1 MSDTDEDLHHQEGP
15 EEEEEVTPKSQVTD
29 SNELAIYN
37 KIFMG
42 AFDDSIPETKR
53 KLVRIFTSSTF
64 TDTLVE
70 RNMLM
75 ERVYPRLKTYCKDYH
90 NLEFQVVD
98 MRWGVRD
105 ESTDEH
111 KTADLCMTEIDRCQ
125 QLSLGPNFVTF
136 LCQKY
141 GFRPLQV
148 RIIDT
153 EFKMFCEVSTE
164 EDAELL
170 RKWYWL
176 DENSIPAQYILLKI
190 STYYKNFCN
199 KAEKVLMEQDQ
210 SLWFSKTMPQLNTII
225 RKAAKKLMEQKR
237 FSPDDNNRYSF
248 SVTEQEVI
256 KGVIR
261 VKNNAEHTLAF
272 IRHINNIN
280 IPLLKYSSKFIDIN
294 FAEKKVDQEAVD
306 MLADLRDKR
315 LPEALDTASIVHWN
329 IDWSDNEG
337 INAVDHASYLL
348 KFGETFYSRVVALI
362 ELAIN
367 KLMKITNNRYLLKQ
381 KSHLSEI
388 G

>member
-1 MSDTDEDLHHQEGP
+1 
-15 EEEEEVTPKSQVTD
+15 
-29 SNELAIYN
+29 
-37 KIFMG
+37 
-42 AFDDSIPETKR
+42 
-53 KLVRIFTSSTF
+53 
-64 TDTLVE
+64 
-70 RNMLM
+70 
-75 ERVYPRLKTYCKDYH
+75 
-90 NLEFQVVD
+90 
-98 MRWGVRD
+98 
-105 ESTDEH
+105 
-111 KTADLCMTEIDRCQ
+111 
-125 QLSLGPNFVTF
+125 
-136 LCQKY
+136 
-141 GFRPLQV
+141 
-148 RIIDT
+148 
-153 EFKMFCEVSTE
+153 
-164 EDAELL
+164 
-170 RKWYWL
+170 
-176 DENSIPAQYILLKI
+176 
-190 STYYKNFCN
+190 
-199 KAEKVLMEQDQ
+199 MEQDQ

-237 FSPDDNNRYSF
+237 FSHDDNNRYNF

-256 KGVIR
+256 KGIIR

-315 LPEALDTASIVHWN
+315 LPEALDAASVVHWN

-337 INAVDHASYLL
+337 INAVDHASYLF

-367 KLMKITNNRYLLKQ
+367 KLMKITNNRYLLMQ